1 MAKSKTHGP
10 EFKKEIDVL
19 ISRISALEAS
29 ATDREKKSLLGVLL
43 ILAENQKHFVDEF
56 EHIKKA
62 IDLLTV
68 QFFKI
73 DKGQK

>member
-1 MAKSKTHGP
+1 
-10 EFKKEIDVL
+10 
-19 ISRISALEAS
+19 
-29 ATDREKKSLLGVLL
+29 
-43 ILAENQKHFVDEF
+43 VDEF